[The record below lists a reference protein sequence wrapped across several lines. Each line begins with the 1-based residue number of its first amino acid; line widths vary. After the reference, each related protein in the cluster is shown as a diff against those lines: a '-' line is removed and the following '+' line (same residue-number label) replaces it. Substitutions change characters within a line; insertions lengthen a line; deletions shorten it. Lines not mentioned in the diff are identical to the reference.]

1 MRCNNGVIRSNDDDD
16 DNRDRNISCSR
27 CVARIMCAVEF
38 PIQKM
43 VVVVVV
49 VVATDEAMSDNTNC
63 VFPDAGGP
71 DICVI

>member
-1 MRCNNGVIRSNDDDD
+1 MRCNNGVIRSDDDD

-27 CVARIMCAVEF
+27 CVVRTMCAVEF